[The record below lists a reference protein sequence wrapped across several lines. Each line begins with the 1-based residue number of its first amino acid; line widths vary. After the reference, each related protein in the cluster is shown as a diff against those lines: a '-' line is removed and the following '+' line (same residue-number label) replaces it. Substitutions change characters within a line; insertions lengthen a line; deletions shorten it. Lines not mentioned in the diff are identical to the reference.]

1 MGWCCVQDLQAM
13 KIGSQH
19 VYKIWRSLV
28 EYRSSV
34 EVPATSDCLCTVVPA
49 CVNGASA
56 PVVLSPT
63 GHDPDR
69 HLAVLAS
76 TAGGDVRICDGR
88 PPGRPKIPL
97 KDDHNYC

>member
-1 MGWCCVQDLQAM
+1 M

-34 EVPATSDCLCTVVPA
+34 EVPAPATSDRLCTVVPA
-49 CVNGASA
+49 CVNGGGATVAVS
-56 PVVLSPT
+56 LT
-63 GHDPDR
+63 GRDADR
-69 HLAVLAS
+69 QPAVLAT
-76 TAGGDVRICDGR
+76 TAGEDVQLCDAR
-88 PPGRPKIPL
+88 PPGRPKILL